1 MKEKYLDDIKRIN
14 SIKTKKICSQLN
26 INEKNMYN
34 LRTTK
39 ENIKKV
45 RDELIKE
52 LSQVIKEVE

>member
-1 MKEKYLDDIKRIN
+1 MKEKYLEDIKRIN
-14 SIKTKKICSQLN
+14 SIKTKSICSQLN

-39 ENIKKV
+39 ENVKKV

-52 LSQVIKEVE
+52 LKQVIQEVE